1 MIKKVI
7 LGIIF
12 LLGLIYL
19 ILPGPARI
27 EDFPAPSN
35 SLKSLEPG
43 DTIQNPNIAAY
54 YSFLKREQ
62 ITQFYINFYDQLN
75 LLGITIP
82 SVHLN
87 HPPEAAYQYVRDQQ
101 VSTFLQEYTYPLRDS
116 IFVNGYEPKIEN
128 EIRKK
133 PHNFFADT
141 IHKNGIFYNS
151 KTTLRFYPS
160 QILSR
165 VLIYIGIWATSLLLF
180 KLFYKSIKES

>member
-1 MIKKVI
+1 MTKKFI
-7 LGIIF
+7 ISAIF
-12 LLGLIYL
+12 LLGLIY
-19 ILPGPARI
+19 ILVPSPTSI
-27 EDFPAPSN
+27 SDFPPLPN
-35 SLKSLEPG
+35 SLKSTEPG

-54 YSFLKREQ
+54 YSFLEREK
-62 ITQFYINFYDQLN
+62 IRKFYINFVDRLN
-75 LLGITIP
+75 LFGVRIP

-101 VSTFLQEYTYPLRDS
+101 VSTFLEEYAYPLRDA

-128 EIRKK
+128 ELYKK

-160 QILSR
+160 QTASR
-165 VLIYIGIWATSLLLF
+165 ILIYLGIWASGIALF
-180 KLFYKSIKES
+180 KLYLKSWKEY